1 MAEKLAILLKERG
14 VENVAVHSMTSEHP
28 SYAVSDAFRY
38 SNLVFAA
45 TTYNNHLHPTMSST
59 IEDMEVMTVQNRRYS
74 VIGNGSWV
82 PQADKIMEE
91 RLSAMKNMTK
101 VGETLIIK
109 SSLAPEQM
117 PELEK
122 LADDIAASLKE

>member
-1 MAEKLAILLKERG
+1 M
-14 VENVAVHSMTSEHP
+14 
-28 SYAVSDAFRY
+28 
-38 SNLVFAA
+38 
-45 TTYNNHLHPTMSST
+45 
-59 IEDMEVMTVQNRRYS
+59 
-74 VIGNGSWV
+74 IGNGSWV